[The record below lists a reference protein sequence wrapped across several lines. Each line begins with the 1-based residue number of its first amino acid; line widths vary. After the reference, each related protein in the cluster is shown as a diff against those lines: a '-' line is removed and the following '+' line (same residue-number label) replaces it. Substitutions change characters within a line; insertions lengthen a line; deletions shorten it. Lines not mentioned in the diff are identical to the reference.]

1 MYPIFSI
8 TTELHT
14 LVSVFTRS
22 YISLKQM
29 VLFLVLVLR
38 WTAPVNHGEF
48 GLLGHV
54 ERNRFHME
62 ITIMNCPMTP
72 YSPKSR
78 WLAINLFYNLYT
90 K

>member
-14 LVSVFTRS
+14 LVSVFIS
-22 YISLKQM
+22 SSISLKQM
-29 VLFLVLVLR
+29 VLLLVLVLR

-54 ERNRFHME
+54 ERIDFTWR
-62 ITIMNCPMTP
+62 
-72 YSPKSR
+72 
-78 WLAINLFYNLYT
+78 LL
-90 K
+90 

>member
-14 LVSVFTRS
+14 IVSVFINT

-29 VLFLVLVLR
+29 VLLLVLVLR

-48 GLLGHV
+48 GLLGHF
-54 ERNRFHME
+54 ERKRFHME
-62 ITIMNCPMTP
+62 ITITNRPMTP

-78 WLAINLFYNLYT
+78 WLAINLFHNIYT